1 MRQGAQFRRSM
12 LKEGQ
17 AMAEE
22 KGVGSSSKKLS
33 EKVAVET
40 MSVSEAKR
48 LVGKTGFS
56 RVVIVRRDEKQL
68 EKIKS
73 ITIHES

>member
-1 MRQGAQFRRSM
+1 MRQGAQFRRSK
-12 LKEGQ
+12 LKEGH
-17 AMAEE
+17 AMTEGKKVE
-22 KGVGSSSKKLS
+22 SSSKKLS

-68 EKIKS
+68 ERIKS

>member
-1 MRQGAQFRRSM
+1 
-12 LKEGQ
+12 
-17 AMAEE
+17 MAEE
-22 KGVGSSSKKLS
+22 KEMGSKKLS

-40 MSVSEAKR
+40 MSLTEAKR

-68 EKIKS
+68 DRIKS

>member
-1 MRQGAQFRRSM
+1 MRQGAQFRRSK
-12 LKEGQ
+12 LKEEH
-17 AMAEE
+17 AMTEE
-22 KGVGSSSKKLS
+22 KEVGSSSKKLS

-68 EKIKS
+68 ERIKS